1 MLFHFHYTLQIIYKE
16 FVINTTKKF
25 QHVTVVVATNYNH
38 TSLTT
43 SCVAQSLVQTAGV
56 LVTSLCITQ
65 APCLWWGTKKGL
77 EQPTYE

>member
-1 MLFHFHYTLQIIYKE
+1 MLFHFHYTFQIIYKE
-16 FVINTTKKF
+16 FVINTTKNV
-25 QHVTVVVATNYNH
+25 QHVTVVVVATNYNH

-43 SCVAQSLVQTAGV
+43 SCIAQSLVQTTGV

-77 EQPTYE
+77 E